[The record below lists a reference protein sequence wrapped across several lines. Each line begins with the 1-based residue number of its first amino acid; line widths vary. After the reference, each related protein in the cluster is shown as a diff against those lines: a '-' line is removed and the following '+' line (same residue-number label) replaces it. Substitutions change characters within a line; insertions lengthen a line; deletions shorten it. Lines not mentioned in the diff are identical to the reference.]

1 MSQQP
6 HPEPPPDT
14 PPAHATDG
22 TSGPFKL
29 SEILDAWLDYGKG
42 VVDRVSERA
51 KANAHAIENKS
62 YGRDELLADLAWF
75 WDQAAKDAA
84 AAAQYIRDKSQ
95 GT

>member
-1 MSQQP
+1 MHVSNIVGHKIRQRYDQF
-6 HPEPPPDT
+6 T
-14 PPAHATDG
+14 LAA
-22 TSGPFKL
+22 
-29 SEILDAWLDYGKG
+29 ILYR